1 MSYEKSSCKIINNL
15 IVLKT
20 DQLAF
25 ASFYERLRSS
35 VLLFVQF
42 RFKTVRATYME
53 LKMIGCTIEPH
64 SIWCI
69 QKCLLIWIIFYFSL
83 SSRSVHLK
91 RGRAML
97 RVTFSRRR
105 WSRTGTIST
114 SAIFFIRYW
123 TLLYIFVIRN
133 LLRIFLLLDALNHP
147 LPTRSCMWKDRTS
160 WSCPSARAHFT
171 WIGRA

>member
-1 MSYEKSSCKIINNL
+1 MNDLSERFLEDTFYKSTTLFVLLIDTFVCTVYRQIQFKFHTFGETPKLENTSYEKSSCKIINNL

-91 RGRAML
+91 RGRAIL
-97 RVTFSRRR
+97 RVTFSR
-105 WSRTGTIST
+105 
-114 SAIFFIRYW
+114 IR
-123 TLLYIFVIRN
+123 
-133 LLRIFLLLDALNHP
+133 
-147 LPTRSCMWKDRTS
+147 
-160 WSCPSARAHFT
+160 
-171 WIGRA
+171 